1 MKMAGDPSVPG
12 YGPGRAAGAR
22 GVDGVR
28 GAGDADDP
36 HGRRADEAV
45 PDQVDVILAEWAHER
60 PERDLAAIAMTARIS
75 RLAQILQQR
84 MERASARFG
93 LDWGQFLVLAALR
106 GAGRPFRMSPRELHR
121 LLLVSPAAVTNRLYR
136 LEAKG
141 LIERSADPADRRSLP
156 VSLTAQGLST
166 IERAMALCVES
177 GRELLDGID
186 GADVEVTQR
195 TIRALISAYEDSP
208 RRRRRRLEL
217 APAIDDADAFEDI
230 LVGTGSAGMW
240 PDAERDLERLQR
252 LLARRADEIDQW
264 AWPDD
269 HPPLTG
275 GVFVSLPS
283 EPDERSRAIAW
294 AAAVVMEGHDVVATA
309 TATRL
314 LGHEYHPGYLALAV
328 GPILADVVHALS
340 IKPEVIIVNAA
351 GRDHERGA
359 GLALQLGAALDV
371 PTVGVT
377 DRPIVGSS
385 TSPGPRRG
393 EWTPVRVDE
402 AVVGFRLRTLSRGK
416 SVTAHAGWAT
426 SAETARHVVFHT
438 TGRTRVPEPVQRARH
453 LSRKLRSEYLDSTAG
468 TGFADGIHA

>member
-1 MKMAGDPSVPG
+1 MTMAGDPSMRRR
-12 YGPGRAAGAR
+12 YGPQPEGSRR
-22 GVDGVR
+22 DE
-28 GAGDADDP
+28 DAPSDA
-36 HGRRADEAV
+36 RRAGEAV
-45 PDQVDVILAEWAHER
+45 PDQVDVVLAEWAHER

-75 RLAQILQQR
+75 RLSQILQQR

-141 LIERSADPADRRSLP
+141 LIERSADPTDRRSLP

-186 GADVEVTQR
+186 GADLEATQR
-195 TIRALISAYEDSP
+195 TIRALVAAYEDYP
-208 RRRRRRLEL
+208 RRRRRLEL
-217 APAIDDADAFEDI
+217 APPLDEDDDAAFGDDG
-230 LVGTGSAGMW
+230 LVGIDAAGMW
-240 PDAERDLERLQR
+240 PDGERELERLQR
-252 LLARRADEIDQW
+252 KLARRADEIDQW
-264 AWPDD
+264 TWPED

-275 GVFVSLPS
+275 AVYVSLPTG
-283 EPDERSRAIAW
+283 PQGDGSRPTAW
-294 AAAVVMEGHDVVATA
+294 AAAVVMEGHDVVATT
-309 TATRL
+309 TATRQL
-314 LGHEYHPGYLALAV
+314 EHEYHPGYLALSV
-328 GPILADVVHALS
+328 GPILEDVVRALS
-340 IKPEVIIVNAA
+340 VKPEVIVVNAG

-359 GLALQLGAALDV
+359 GLALHLGAALDV

-385 TSPGPRRG
+385 TSPGSRRG
-393 EWTPVRVDE
+393 DWTPVRIDQS
-402 AVVGFRLRTLSRGK
+402 VVGFRLRTLSRGK
-416 SVTAHAGWAT
+416 SVTAHAGWST
-426 SAETARHVVFHT
+426 SAETARHVVMHT
-438 TGRTRVPEPVQRARH
+438 TGRTRIPEPVQRARH

-468 TGFADGIHA
+468 TGFQDGIHV

>member
-1 MKMAGDPSVPG
+1 
-12 YGPGRAAGAR
+12 
-22 GVDGVR
+22 
-28 GAGDADDP
+28 
-36 HGRRADEAV
+36 
-45 PDQVDVILAEWAHER
+45 
-60 PERDLAAIAMTARIS
+60 
-75 RLAQILQQR
+75 

-141 LIERSADPADRRSLP
+141 LIERSADPTDRRSLP

-177 GRELLDGID
+177 GRELLDGVD
-186 GADVEVTQR
+186 GGDVDATQR
-195 TIRALISAYEDSP
+195 TIRALVAAYEDYP
-208 RRRRRRLEL
+208 RRRRRLEL
-217 APAIDDADAFEDI
+217 APPLHEDDDAAFGDDGLI
-230 LVGTGSAGMW
+230 GFDGAAMW
-240 PDAERDLERLQR
+240 PDGERELERLQR
-252 LLARRADEIDQW
+252 KLARRADEIEQW
-264 AWPDD
+264 TWPDD
-269 HPPLTG
+269 RPPLTG
-275 GVFVSLPS
+275 AVYVSLPTG
-283 EPDERSRAIAW
+283 PNGDGSRPLAW
-294 AAAVVMEGHDVVATA
+294 AAAVVMEGHDVVATT
-309 TATRL
+309 TATRQ
-314 LGHEYHPGYLALAV
+314 LGHEYHPGYLALSV
-328 GPILADVVHALS
+328 GPILEDVVRALS
-340 IKPEVIIVNAA
+340 VKPEVIVVNAG

-359 GLALQLGAALDV
+359 GLALHLGAALDV

-393 EWTPVRVDE
+393 DWTPVRIDQS
-402 AVVGFRLRTLSRGK
+402 VVGFRLRTLSRGK

-426 SAETARHVVFHT
+426 SAETARHVVIHT

-468 TGFADGIHA
+468 TGFHDGIHA

>member
-1 MKMAGDPSVPG
+1 MTIAGDPSMRRSF
-12 YGPGRAAGAR
+12 GPKP
-22 GVDGVR
+22 
-28 GAGDADDP
+28 DDP
-36 HGRRADEAV
+36 RRNADGAPEVRAPRGEEPV
-45 PDQVDVILAEWAHER
+45 PDQVDVVLAEWAHER

-75 RLAQILQQR
+75 RLSQILQQR

-141 LIERSADPADRRSLP
+141 LIERSADPTDRRSLP

-177 GRELLDGID
+177 GRELLDGVEP
-186 GADVEVTQR
+186 ADVEATQR
-195 TIRALISAYEDSP
+195 TIRSLVAAYEDYP
-208 RRRRRRLEL
+208 RRRRRLEL
-217 APAIDDADAFEDI
+217 APPLDDDGDPSGDDDL
-230 LVGTGSAGMW
+230 LVGIDAAGMW
-240 PDAERDLERLQR
+240 PDGERDLERLQR
-252 LLARRADEIDQW
+252 KLARRADEIDQW
-264 AWPDD
+264 TWPDD

-275 GVFVSLPS
+275 AVYVSLPTG
-283 EPDERSRAIAW
+283 PHDEASRPTAW

-309 TATRL
+309 TATRQ
-314 LGHEYHPGYLALAV
+314 LGHEYHPGYLALSV
-328 GPILADVVHALS
+328 GPILADVVQALS
-340 IKPEVIIVNAA
+340 IKPEVIIVNAG

-359 GLALQLGAALDV
+359 GLALHLGAALDV

-393 EWTPVRVDE
+393 DWTPVRVDQS
-402 AVVGFRLRTLSRGK
+402 VVGFRLRTLSRAK

-426 SAETARHVVFHT
+426 SAETARQVVTHT

-468 TGFADGIHA
+468 TGFQDGIHA